1 MFFLNLSPK
10 GKDYLILSIFNKTS
24 ISDIRGLLLNCLS
37 KLFNV
42 HAVCWYCLWL
52 SLHRLQ
58 ISPYLLKTPCTSDT
72 KIREPW
78 AGSDINGLC
87 LRTSFYSTRSAI
99 WTSKGWDNQQPNPA
113 MTPVNLNNQ
122 HNTTNI
128 RGYSVY
134 LVVTNSSLTEY
145 ETCSTRLKSCEAR
158 NYNQMFSATELVDLE
173 ETLQLPLLNQDD
185 T

>member
-1 MFFLNLSPK
+1 MGGRSNNIKDVSEIIRNYAINYLIKSIINTILNMNIPILFKWFFLNLSPK
-10 GKDYLILSIFNKTS
+10 DKNYLILSMFNKTS

-42 HAVCWYCLWL
+42 HTVCWYCLWL
-52 SLHRLQ
+52 SLHGLQ

-78 AGSDINGLC
+78 AVSDLNGPC
-87 LRTSFYSTRSAI
+87 LRTSFCNTRSAI

-122 HNTTNI
+122 DNTTNI
-128 RGYSVY
+128 RG
-134 LVVTNSSLTEY
+134 
-145 ETCSTRLKSCEAR
+145 
-158 NYNQMFSATELVDLE
+158 
-173 ETLQLPLLNQDD
+173 
-185 T
+185 